1 MNIDRFEED
10 LLNSIQAQRCRKL
23 LWAVIELAVDDA
35 CRVPNRVTPQD
46 DAVSALRFLL
56 SADIDGYLMWLDVN
70 AREFKRRLLEAMYSE
85 KQNKFDESSKR
96 AFRFNHKWY
105 VRNANH
111 TNH

>member
-56 SADIDGYLMWLDVN
+56 SEDIDGYLMWLDVN
-70 AREFKRRLLEAMYSE
+70 AGEFKRRLLEAMYSD

-111 TNH
+111 TNN

>member
-56 SADIDGYLMWLDVN
+56 SEDIDGYLMWLDVN
-70 AREFKRRLLEAMYSE
+70 SGEFKRRLLEAMYSE